1 MAFNIKTGVA
11 SQTTSKSSS
20 NQSSQKG
27 GGSKISSLRAGKVFG
42 VTTTVN
48 TPNAEVFDKNGGFGG
63 MGTAWV
69 LDYEASKTTIF
80 DNTTADFEKCTKAK
94 PLFPNSNYFPLV
106 GEIVYLLDLPSV
118 SSEISP
124 KPEPTTYYVCPINAW
139 NNPQL
144 NIPTVNN
151 NKPKVGKTFIK
162 NPNIRR
168 LLNFEG
174 DYIIQGRKG
183 NSIRFGATV
192 RPLGSSKNEWSSI
205 GLEGQPIII
214 IANGHDYDVKQDHY
228 IEQINKEASSIYLT
242 SNQSIP
248 LKTNVKE
255 PINFLTL
262 PTSIQDYI
270 ESQAII
276 NADRVILNSKA
287 DDVMLFAYN
296 NIELSTNNII
306 NFNAGKYIHL
316 NVMENDPTKTL
327 TTSPKILLGTKFD
340 MTVPTEPVLLGKQTS
355 DFLLGLLSALDQFAL
370 SLTATATNSEGSPL
384 SKIQGS
390 AEVLQTTLK
399 PYYDRIQKLLSK
411 TTFTV

>member
-1 MAFNIKTGVA
+1 MAVVIKTGVA
-11 SQTTSKSSS
+11 SQSQNKSSS
-20 NQSSQKG
+20 NQQSQKG
-27 GGSKISSLRAGKVFG
+27 GSSKLPSLRAGKVFG
-42 VTTTVN
+42 VTTTIN
-48 TPNAEVFDKNGGFGG
+48 TPTVEMFDENGGFAGI
-63 MGTAWV
+63 GTAWV

-80 DNTTADFEKCTKAK
+80 TNTSSDFKKCTKAK
-94 PLFPNSNYFPLV
+94 PLFPNNNYFPLV
-106 GEIVYLLDLPSV
+106 GEIVYLVDLPSV
-118 SSEISP
+118 SSEISS
-124 KPEPTTYYVCPINAW
+124 KPEPTTYYICPINAW

-144 NIPTVNN
+144 NIPSVNN
-151 NKPKVGKTFIK
+151 NKTKIGKTFIK
-162 NPNIRR
+162 DPNIKR

-183 NSIRFGATV
+183 NSIRFGSTS
-192 RPLGSSKNEWSSI
+192 RPLGSSKNEWSTI

-214 IANGHDYDVKQDHY
+214 IANGHSYNPKQDY
-228 IEQINKEASSIYLT
+228 YVEQINKEDSSIYLT

-248 LKTNVKE
+248 LKTNIKE
-255 PINFLTL
+255 PINFITL
-262 PTSIQDYI
+262 PTSVQDYI

-276 NADRVILNSKA
+276 NANRVILNSKA

-296 NIELSTNNII
+296 NIELSTNNHI
-306 NFNAGKYIHL
+306 NLNAGKVIHL
-316 NVMENDPTKTL
+316 NVVENDPAKSL
-327 TTSPKILLGTKFD
+327 TPNPKILLGTKFD
-340 MTVPTEPVLLGKQTS
+340 MTAPTEPVLLGKQTS

-370 SLTATATNSEGSPL
+370 SLTSTSTNSEGSPL